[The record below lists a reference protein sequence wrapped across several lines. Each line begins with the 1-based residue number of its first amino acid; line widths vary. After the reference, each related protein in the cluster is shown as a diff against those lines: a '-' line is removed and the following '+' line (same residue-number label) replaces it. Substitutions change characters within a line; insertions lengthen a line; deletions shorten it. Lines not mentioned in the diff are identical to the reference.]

1 MHDKTLRHTPG
12 IERLYDGLEPAFAA
26 TLSIDRA
33 TRDRLVIFD
42 PASAPLLRPLIRAE
56 AVAPWRIR
64 AEQRWIIAIPA
75 SQAATIHQYTALARH
90 LDSLTPPRE
99 GAGAATPWWVLP
111 DEAVRPV
118 AAPRILVHEDKATV
132 AWDDTTA
139 LIAGPT
145 QIIANADPFWLAWI
159 GSATGQTALRK
170 GIALEALRIP
180 EVPGPTQ
187 SNLAGLAL
195 EATHLASQID
205 ELEEAVLRRILAD
218 FGPPGRQPGPRL
230 VRWWQLDFDQ
240 LHQAVLDELRN
251 DIPERYRPTWE
262 QIHHDQRT
270 THAKASARLGT
281 IIEAIN
287 TQVAALAE
295 N

>member
-1 MHDKTLRHTPG
+1 MHDKTSLHTPG
-12 IERLYDGLEPAFAA
+12 IERLYHGLEPALAA
-26 TLSIDRA
+26 SLSIDRA

-56 AVAPWRIR
+56 AVLPWRVR
-64 AEQRWIIAIPA
+64 AEQRWIIAIPE
-75 SQAATIHQYTALARH
+75 SQAATIRQYTALARH
-90 LDSLTPPRE
+90 LDSLTPPWQE
-99 GAGAATPWWVLP
+99 ANAATPWWVLP
-111 DEAVRPV
+111 DDALRPV
-118 AAPRILVHEDKATV
+118 LAPRILVREDEATV

-145 QIIANADPFWLAWI
+145 QIIADADPFWLAWL
-159 GSATGQTALRK
+159 GSATGQAALRK
-170 GIALEALRIP
+170 GISLAALQIP

-187 SNLAGLAL
+187 GNLAGLAL
-195 EATHLASQID
+195 EAAHLASQID
-205 ELEEAVLRRILAD
+205 ELEAAVLRRILAD

-230 VRWWQLDFDQ
+230 LRWWLLDFEH
-240 LHQAVLDELRN
+240 LHEAVLDELRN

-270 THAKASARLGT
+270 THEKASARLGT

-287 TQVAALAE
+287 TQVAALVE
-295 N
+295 S